1 MVHTFLLIR
10 MAGPSPE
17 FAERHLSDPR
27 SLQTQIA
34 SNVKKIHGDVG
45 VGGCALSGIDVIKVF
60 GRRREEI
67 EGSSDSTVFVR
78 AIMRVNERETSAA
91 LTMSPIFGDRP
102 CRVDVLQVSNR
113 LISLARPSND
123 IFPVDWTGG

>member
-67 EGSSDSTVFVR
+67 EGSSDSTEFVR
-78 AIMRVNERETSAA
+78 AIMRVNESTSK
-91 LTMSPIFGDRP
+91 LGEVRQRDIRRP
-102 CRVDVLQVSNR
+102 HYVAYFWRQAVQ
-113 LISLARPSND
+113 
-123 IFPVDWTGG
+123 GGRASGLK